1 MSEIKE
7 GNLAEIKDLS
17 VSFMTDAGSI
27 KAIDKISFEIPRKKV
42 IGVVGESGSG
52 KSVTARSL
60 IKLLPETA
68 TTSGAVYLSNRAG
81 AEELEVTSRIHRES
95 RIFRFPDGRQYR
107 REVEAFVTRVNAIRH
122 RPETVKMSHA
132 PSDNAQPLSKKA
144 FSDGSTSTDGAE
156 YDACC

>member
-81 AEELEVTSRIHRES
+81 TEELEVLSLSGEQLREM
-95 RIFRFPDGRQYR
+95 R
-107 REVEAFVTRVNAIRH
+107 
-122 RPETVKMSHA
+122 
-132 PSDNAQPLSKKA
+132 
-144 FSDGSTSTDGAE
+144 GAE
-156 YDACC
+156 AAMVFQEPNSVLNPVYTI